1 MCRIEVQG
9 ERDELQVTVQSL
21 QESAINIA
29 SLTST
34 QNELSDELERVL
46 AANVEIQR
54 KAEEDEQRK
63 TALQAEV
70 DQLRQQVTDL
80 QKAKAEL
87 ESEVETVR
95 EEKEVVTRNYTE
107 ITQTSQTSLL
117 TISQQE
123 LTIQSLNVGWTND
136 YEGEGERRDCKHNH
150 I

>member
-1 MCRIEVQG
+1 MYRIEVQG
-9 ERDELQVTVQSL
+9 ERDELQMTVQSL
-21 QESAINIA
+21 QESAISIA

-70 DQLRQQVTDL
+70 DQLRQQVADL
-80 QKAKAEL
+80 QKAKTDL
-87 ESEVETVR
+87 EGEVEAVWG
-95 EEKEVVTRNYTE
+95 EKEVIERSYTE
-107 ITQTSQTSLL
+107 ITQTTQTSLL

-123 LTIQSLNVGWTND
+123 LTIQSLNVG
-136 YEGEGERRDCKHNH
+136 
-150 I
+150 